1 MLSQIG
7 EYWSKCKAFKSE
19 IVRILI
25 KIEYKFYQ
33 IWRNKFKNV
42 VIINVQIGNISIKL
56 VVKTKKYLNI
66 KNK

>member
-7 EYWSKCKAFKSE
+7 EYWSKCKAFNSE

-33 IWRNKFKNV
+33 IWRNKLKNV

-56 VVKTKKYLNI
+56 VIKTKKYLNI
-66 KNK
+66 KN

>member
-7 EYWSKCKAFKSE
+7 EYWSECKAFKSE